1 MQNGNMK
8 RKRQER
14 CRSTSSLGIS
24 RQCEYVSFYAN
35 AFLFG
40 HRGRFISRV
49 YFDRNSRGAAV
60 SEHTSS
66 AFLLN
71 GNCSHKSCT
80 IPMQIAKLLHSSLT
94 LFPQRFTLLLLSSIP
109 SFSSHFSPPLLE
121 DFFTFSMDF
130 LLSQLFPFLSFSTG
144 TEKRKS
150 DNNRDV
156 GQNYKTPDG
165 IKACYHRVLR
175 MY

>member
-14 CRSTSSLGIS
+14 CRSTSSLGVS

-60 SEHTSS
+60 LEHTSS

-94 LFPQRFTLLLLSSIP
+94 LFSQRFTLLLLSSIP
-109 SFSSHFSPPLLE
+109 SFSSHFSPHFSEIFSPFQWI
-121 DFFTFSMDF
+121 FFFPSFS
-130 LLSQLFPFLSFSTG
+130 FLSFFTG
-144 TEKRKS
+144 TEKRKKN

-156 GQNYKTPDG
+156 GQN
-165 IKACYHRVLR
+165 
-175 MY
+175 

>member
-1 MQNGNMK
+1 MQNGNTK
-8 RKRQER
+8 RKRQKR
-14 CRSTSSLGIS
+14 CRSTWSLGVS

-66 AFLLN
+66 AFLFN

-109 SFSSHFSPPLLE
+109 FSFFFSFLPPLLA
-121 DFFTFSMDF
+121 DFLTFSMDF
-130 LLSQLFPFLSFSTG
+130 LLSQLFPFLSFFTG
-144 TEKRKS
+144 TEKRKD

-156 GQNYKTPDG
+156 GQN
-165 IKACYHRVLR
+165 
-175 MY
+175 

>member
-1 MQNGNMK
+1 MQNGNTK

-14 CRSTSSLGIS
+14 CRSTWSLGVS

-66 AFLLN
+66 AFLFN

-109 SFSSHFSPPLLE
+109 FSFFFSFFPPLLR
-121 DFFTFSMDF
+121 DFLTFSMDLF
-130 LLSQLFPFLSFSTG
+130 LFQLFPFFPFLLARKK
-144 TEKRKS
+144 EKMIIIVMQGRNK
-150 DNNRDV
+150 RHQM
-156 GQNYKTPDG
+156 G
-165 IKACYHRVLR
+165 
-175 MY
+175 

>member
-1 MQNGNMK
+1 MQNGNTK
-8 RKRQER
+8 RKRQKR
-14 CRSTSSLGIS
+14 CRSTWSLGVS

-66 AFLLN
+66 AFLFN

-109 SFSSHFSPPLLE
+109 FSFFFSFFPPTSRRFFNLFNGFSFFLAFSFS
-121 DFFTFSMDF
+121 F
-130 LLSQLFPFLSFSTG
+130 LFYWHG
-144 TEKRKS
+144 KKKR
-150 DNNRDV
+150 
-156 GQNYKTPDG
+156 
-165 IKACYHRVLR
+165 
-175 MY
+175 